1 MSARNPQ
8 PSRKVLTGASVID
21 VVLSGSL
28 LLIYFG
34 VLSVGISGWNISRQ
48 VLGSTAAIWFVGALA
63 ILVYPLIKT
72 DTAE

>member
-8 PSRKVLTGASVID
+8 PSRKVLTVASVID
-21 VVLSGSL
+21 VSLSGIL

-34 VLSVGISGWNISRQ
+34 VLSIDISGWNISRQ
-48 VLGSTAAIWFVGALA
+48 VLGSTAAIWFVSVLA
-63 ILVYPLIKT
+63 ILVHPLTKT